1 MVLQRVKSASVTV
14 DGNLVA
20 SIGKGVLALAAVSK
34 DDTIKDS
41 EQSAAKLLKV
51 RLWDDEAGGRW
62 KRNVQE
68 IGGEVLCVSQFT
80 LLASTKKGK
89 PDFHRAAGPEKG
101 KELYSVFF
109 RKVQELY
116 DKDKVKDGVFQAMM
130 DVALINDGPVGVDY
144 SSEDG
149 VVMPLSV
156 FGPRL
161 RC

>member
-89 PDFHRAAGPEKG
+89 PDFHRAAGLEKG
-101 KELYSVFF
+101 KELYSAFF